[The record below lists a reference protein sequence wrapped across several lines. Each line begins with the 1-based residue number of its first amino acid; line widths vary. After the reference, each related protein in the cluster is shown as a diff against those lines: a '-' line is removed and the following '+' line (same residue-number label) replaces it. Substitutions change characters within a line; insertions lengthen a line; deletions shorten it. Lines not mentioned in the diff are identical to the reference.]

1 MSENNQKNIKTNF
14 DSYFEES
21 KNFSEED
28 IKIVLTLLDNTIFLD
43 YKC

>member
-1 MSENNQKNIKTNF
+1 MSENNQKNIKINF